1 MAKTTN
7 TKKEKETKCIIGGE
21 ILSTFGDT
29 FIEHLLKSSAIN
41 QQAEKMCADRDYT
54 FSDVVA
60 NNLIEVNPKTGE
72 EIDSR
77 YIIRL
82 YNRETKEVFYTTSKG
97 LCGALLR
104 ILEPFNADLMGY
116 KVTIH
121 VTSVELEQGR
131 TFSCSI
137 IGAESLEKVNSISL
151 EAVDVAKARAIDLT
165 DDVPIASD
173 VPKIEDTTK
182 VTPVTPKVDVDLVE
196 GKTKA

>member
-7 TKKEKETKCIIGGE
+7 KNEERTTKCIIGGE

-29 FIEHLLKSSAIN
+29 FIENLLKSSALN

-60 NNLIEVNPKTGE
+60 NDLIEVDKETGE
-72 EIDSR
+72 EVDSR
-77 YIIRL
+77 HIVRL
-82 YNRETKEVFYTTSKG
+82 YNRDTKEVFYTTSKG

-104 ILEPFNADLMGY
+104 ILQPFNADLMGY

-121 VTSVELEQGR
+121 VQSVELEQGR

-137 IGAESLEKVNSISL
+137 VGAESLEKINSISL
-151 EAVDVAKARAIDLT
+151 ETGDALKAKAIDLT
-165 DDVPIASD
+165 DDVPLASEVD
-173 VPKIEDTTK
+173 KIEGSAA
-182 VTPVTPKVDVDLVE
+182 VVTPKIDVEPID

>member
-7 TKKEKETKCIIGGE
+7 KIEERTTKCIIGGE

-29 FIEHLLKSSAIN
+29 FIEHLLKSSALN

-60 NNLIEVNPKTGE
+60 NDVIEVDKETGE
-72 EIDSR
+72 EVDSR
-77 YIIRL
+77 HIVRL

-104 ILEPFNADLMGY
+104 ILQPFNADLMGY

-121 VTSVELEQGR
+121 VQSVEIEQGR

-137 IGAESLEKVNSISL
+137 VGAESLEKINSISL
-151 EAVDVAKARAIDLT
+151 ETGDALKAKAIDLT
-165 DDVPIASD
+165 DDVPLASEGN
-173 VPKIEDTTK
+173 KIDEK
-182 VTPVTPKVDVDLVE
+182 VDVTPKIDVEPIE

>member
-7 TKKEKETKCIIGGE
+7 KIEERTKKCIIGGE

-29 FIEHLLKSSAIN
+29 FIEHLLKSSALN

-60 NNLIEVNPKTGE
+60 NDLIEVDKETGE
-72 EIDSR
+72 EVDSR
-77 YIIRL
+77 HIVRL

-104 ILEPFNADLMGY
+104 ILQPFNADLMGY

-121 VTSVELEQGR
+121 VQSVELEQGR

-137 IGAESLEKVNSISL
+137 VGAESLEKINSISL
-151 EAVDVAKARAIDLT
+151 ETGDALKAKAIDLT
-165 DDVPIASD
+165 DDVPLASEGN
-173 VPKIEDTTK
+173 KIDEK
-182 VTPVTPKVDVDLVE
+182 VDVTPKIDVEPIE

>member
-7 TKKEKETKCIIGGE
+7 KIEERTTKCIIGGE

-29 FIEHLLKSSAIN
+29 FIEHLLKSSALN

-60 NNLIEVNPKTGE
+60 NDLIEVDKETGE
-72 EIDSR
+72 EVDSR
-77 YIIRL
+77 HIVRL

-104 ILEPFNADLMGY
+104 ILQPFNADLMGY

-121 VTSVELEQGR
+121 VQSVELEQGR

-137 IGAESLEKVNSISL
+137 VGAESLEKINSISL
-151 EAVDVAKARAIDLT
+151 ETGDALKAKAIDLT
-165 DDVPIASD
+165 DDVPLASEGN
-173 VPKIEDTTK
+173 KIDEK
-182 VTPVTPKVDVDLVE
+182 VDVTPKIDVEPIE

>member
-7 TKKEKETKCIIGGE
+7 KIEERTTKCIIGGE

-29 FIEHLLKSSAIN
+29 FIEHLLKSSALN

-60 NNLIEVNPKTGE
+60 NDLIEVDKETGE
-72 EIDSR
+72 EVDSR
-77 YIIRL
+77 HIVRL

-104 ILEPFNADLMGY
+104 ILQPFNADLMGY

-121 VTSVELEQGR
+121 VQSVEIEQGR

-137 IGAESLEKVNSISL
+137 VGAESLEKINSISL
-151 EAVDVAKARAIDLT
+151 ETGDALKAKAIDLT
-165 DDVPIASD
+165 DDVPLASEGN
-173 VPKIEDTTK
+173 KIDEK
-182 VTPVTPKVDVDLVE
+182 VDVTPKIDVEPIE

>member
-1 MAKTTN
+1 MAKTN
-7 TKKEKETKCIIGGE
+7 EEKTTKCIIGGE

-41 QQAEKMCADRDYT
+41 QQAEKLCADRDYT

-60 NNLIEVNPKTGE
+60 NNLIEVDKKSGE

-82 YNRETKEVFYTTSKG
+82 YNRETKEAFYTTSKG

-104 ILEPFNADLMGY
+104 ILHPFNADLMGY

-121 VTSVELEQGR
+121 VSSVELEQGR

-137 IGAESLEKVNSISL
+137 VGAESLEKVNSISL
-151 EAVDVAKARAIDLT
+151 EPVDVAKARAIDLT
-165 DDVPIASD
+165 DDVPLASE
-173 VPKIEDTTK
+173 VTKIGDTSE
-182 VTPVTPKVDVDLVE
+182 VTPITPKVDVEPVE
-196 GKTKA
+196 GKHKA